1 VFRKELETVDPAP
14 ETVEDWFQKL
24 ASNLLPDN
32 DSAISITPKDSNS
45 EKA

>member
-1 VFRKELETVDPAP
+1 MFRKELETANPAP
-14 ETVEDWFQKL
+14 KTVEDWFQKL